1 MMKEIILE
9 GLDEKIYEHTT
20 KSGLKVYM
28 WVNECVT
35 STFMSLSVKY
45 GSIHKKFKVGK
56 KVHEV
61 PNGIAHFLEH
71 IKFNMDANTVA
82 HDEFYK
88 LGADSNAFTTFE
100 YTSYI
105 VYATSNL
112 DKVLNLLLDYVYNPY
127 FTKKMITKEKGIII
141 EEANMTEDD
150 PYSVIFFDNLK
161 SVLQKSNFREVI
173 TGTKDDIKEITIDD
187 ILNVYN
193 NFYHPKNMF
202 LTITGNFNPY
212 EMVRIIDEFM
222 DKKTFKK
229 YSEPTIITESEP
241 KKVTSEYQEIRVGI
255 NDPQIK
261 YSLKIPINKFK
272 NIDLIDLK
280 MAINL
285 IMNINFGAT
294 SDFREELISK
304 NLITSTS
311 YYVDK
316 YDEYMVVTINAFTN
330 YPKEVINK
338 IKEKLDDLNI
348 NDQDLTRKKNAS
360 IATMILDYEDI
371 ENVNMKIQSDIIN
384 NGKIITDLK
393 ARVSNLDKETLES
406 VMKYIDNDNVAI
418 NVFLPKENQ
427 EG

>member
-1 MMKEIILE
+1 MKEIILE
-9 GLDEKIYEHTT
+9 GLNEKIYEYST
-20 KSGLKVYM
+20 KCGLKVYM
-28 WVNECVT
+28 WVNESVT

-45 GSIHKKFKVGK
+45 GSIHNKFKIGK
-56 KVHEV
+56 KVYEV
-61 PNGIAHFLEH
+61 PNGVAHFLEH
-71 IKFNMDANTVA
+71 IKFNIDANTVA

-105 VYATSNL
+105 VYATKNL

-127 FTKKMITKEKGIII
+127 FTKKMITKEKGIIL

-150 PYSVIFFDNLK
+150 PYSVIFYENLK

-173 TGTKDDIKEITIDD
+173 TGTKDDIKEINIDD

-202 LTITGNFNPY
+202 LTITGKINPY
-212 EMVRIIDEFM
+212 EMVKIID
-222 DKKTFKK
+222 DNLSKKTFKK
-229 YSEPTIITESEP
+229 YSEPIIIKESEP

-272 NIDLIDLK
+272 DIDLIDLK

-304 NLITSTS
+304 GLITSTS

-316 YDEYMVVTINAFTN
+316 YDEYMVVTINANTN
-330 YPKEVINK
+330 YPKEVIK
-338 IKEKLDDLNI
+338 RIQEKLDDLNV
-348 NDQDLTRKKNAS
+348 NEKDLTRKKNAN
-360 IATMILDYEDI
+360 IDTMILDYEDI
-371 ENVNMKIQSDIIN
+371 EGVNMKIQNDIIN

-393 ARVSNLDKETLES
+393 ARVSNLDRETLEG
-406 VMKYIDNDNVAI
+406 VMKYINNDNVAV

>member
-1 MMKEIILE
+1 MKEIILE
-9 GLDEKIYEHTT
+9 GLNEKIYEYST
-20 KSGLKVYM
+20 KCGLKVYM
-28 WVNECVT
+28 WVNERVT

-45 GSIHKKFKVGK
+45 GSIHTKFKVGK
-56 KVHEV
+56 KTFEV
-61 PNGIAHFLEH
+61 PNGVAHFLEH
-71 IKFNMDANTVA
+71 IKFNMDASTVA

-105 VYATSNL
+105 VYATKNL

-173 TGTKDDIKEITIDD
+173 TGTKEDIKEINIDD

-202 LTITGNFNPY
+202 LTITGNINPY

-272 NIDLIDLK
+272 DIDLIDLK

-304 NLITSTS
+304 GLITSTS

-316 YDEYMVVTINAFTN
+316 YDEYMVVTINANTN

-338 IKEKLDDLNI
+338 IKEKLDDLNV
-348 NDQDLTRKKNAS
+348 NEKDLTRKKNAT

-371 ENVNMKIQSDIIN
+371 ENVNMKIQNDIIN

-393 ARVSNLDKETLES
+393 ARVSNLDRETLEG
-406 VMKYIDNDNVAI
+406 VMRHINNDNVAV

-427 EG
+427 EC

>member
-1 MMKEIILE
+1 MKEIILE
-9 GLDEKIYEHTT
+9 GLNEKIYEYST
-20 KSGLKVYM
+20 KCGLKVYM
-28 WVNECVT
+28 WVNERVT

-45 GSIHKKFKVGK
+45 GSIHTKFKVGK
-56 KVHEV
+56 KTFEV
-61 PNGIAHFLEH
+61 PNGVAHFLEH

-105 VYATSNL
+105 VYATKNL

-161 SVLQKSNFREVI
+161 SILQKSNFREVI
-173 TGTKDDIKEITIDD
+173 TGTKEDIKEINIDD

-202 LTITGNFNPY
+202 LTITGNINPY

-272 NIDLIDLK
+272 DIDLVDLK

-304 NLITSTS
+304 GLITSTS

-316 YDEYMVVTINAFTN
+316 YDEYMVVTINANTN
-330 YPKEVINK
+330 YPKEVISK
-338 IKEKLDDLNI
+338 IKEQLDDLNV
-348 NDQDLTRKKNAS
+348 NEKDLTRKKNAT

-371 ENVNMKIQSDIIN
+371 EGVNSKIQSDIIN

-393 ARVSNLDKETLES
+393 ARVSNLDRETLES
-406 VMKYIDNDNVAI
+406 VMKYINNDNVAV

>member
-1 MMKEIILE
+1 MKEIILE
-9 GLDEKIYEHTT
+9 GLNEKIYEYST
-20 KSGLKVYM
+20 KCGLKVYM
-28 WVNECVT
+28 WVNERVT

-45 GSIHKKFKVGK
+45 GSIHTKFKVGK
-56 KVHEV
+56 KTFEV
-61 PNGIAHFLEH
+61 PNGVAHFLEH
-71 IKFNMDANTVA
+71 IKFNMDASTVA

-105 VYATSNL
+105 VYATKNL

-127 FTKKMITKEKGIII
+127 FTKKMITKEKGIIL

-173 TGTKDDIKEITIDD
+173 TGTKEDIKEINIDD

-202 LTITGNFNPY
+202 LTITGNINPY

-272 NIDLIDLK
+272 DIDLIDLK

-304 NLITSTS
+304 GLITSTS

-316 YDEYMVVTINAFTN
+316 YDEYMVVTINANTN

-338 IKEKLDDLNI
+338 IKEKLDDLNV
-348 NDQDLTRKKNAS
+348 NEKDLTRKKNAT

-371 ENVNMKIQSDIIN
+371 ENVNMKIQNDIIN

-393 ARVSNLDKETLES
+393 ARVSNLDRETLEG
-406 VMKYIDNDNVAI
+406 VMRHINNDNVAV